1 MTGLASVG
9 SVGIGSLKEGTTLE
23 LIMVGFKTFHLSST
37 ETPLGLG
44 DFLLG

>member
-9 SVGIGSLKEGTTLE
+9 LVEIGSLKGGTTLE

-44 DFLLG
+44 GFLLG